1 MDEKDV
7 ERESEMSKVGVALK
21 EYFPTFGDGNVR
33 SVFPGIDGNGNSR
46 SPLAWRGLLFAGRG
60 SILGKELLMELKN
73 LVIMEQ
79 IDKERKAIN
88 SKTTVKVSEAF
99 ASIYYF

>member
-1 MDEKDV
+1 M
-7 ERESEMSKVGVALK
+7 
-21 EYFPTFGDGNVR
+21 
-33 SVFPGIDGNGNSR
+33 
-46 SPLAWRGLLFAGRG
+46 RGGA

>member
-1 MDEKDV
+1 M
-7 ERESEMSKVGVALK
+7 G
-21 EYFPTFGDGNVR
+21 T
-33 SVFPGIDGNGNSR
+33 GI
-46 SPLAWRGLLFAGRG
+46 LAYPWLGEVCFLLGGA

>member
-1 MDEKDV
+1 M
-7 ERESEMSKVGVALK
+7 G
-21 EYFPTFGDGNVR
+21 T
-33 SVFPGIDGNGNSR
+33 GIPAYPWLGEVCF
-46 SPLAWRGLLFAGRG
+46 LRGGA

>member
-1 MDEKDV
+1 MPKFADAAISIALTELIYFQSTMDEKDV
-7 ERESEMSKVGVALK
+7 ERESEMSKVGVAPK

-60 SILGKELLMELKN
+60 QHSW
-73 LVIMEQ
+73 
-79 IDKERKAIN
+79 
-88 SKTTVKVSEAF
+88 
-99 ASIYYF
+99 